1 MSVRPCIVNGERL
14 PDAGADQSI
23 DGRPAGQLIGQVS
36 RADSSIGFEIRDHLD
51 SADGFQRSLAR
62 DGRAAAARNES
73 IESGL
78 GTPLKLVSIG
88 VVLHAHIKTESG
100 WSSPSSRGFAA
111 ASGDF
116 AGTSGNYGRLMIQ
129 LSERYLSCTSGP
141 SKQHERA
148 ERDEQ
153 ESDAGSSGQKTVF

>member
-1 MSVRPCIVNGERL
+1 MSVRPCIINGERL
-14 PDAGADQSI
+14 PDAGGEQNI

-36 RADSSIGFEIRDHLD
+36 RADSSIGFEIGDHLD
-51 SADGFQRSLAR
+51 GADGFQPSLSR

-78 GTPLKLVSIG
+78 GTPLKLISIG

-100 WSSPSSRGFAA
+100 GSSPGSRGFAA
-111 ASGDF
+111 VSGDF
-116 AGTSGNYGRLMIQ
+116 ADTSGNCRLMIQ

-153 ESDAGSSGQKTVF
+153 ESDSGSSGQKTVF